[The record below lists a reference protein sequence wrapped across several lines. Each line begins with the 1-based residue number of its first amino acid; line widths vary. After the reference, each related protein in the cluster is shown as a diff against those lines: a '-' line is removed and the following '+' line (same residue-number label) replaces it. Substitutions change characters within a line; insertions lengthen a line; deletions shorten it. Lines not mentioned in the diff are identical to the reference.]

1 MKTRSIKEITT
12 TRSGFTIIET
22 TLSMA
27 FISVLLLMT
36 TFLIIQM
43 SAIYQKTLTVKAV
56 NTTAQELID
65 DISRHIRAST
75 IVSANA
81 KCSMISDTTRED
93 CEKDA
98 AFKYI
103 YRQYDHDFGDG
114 VAVPTNGI
122 FCSGLY
128 SYIWN
133 TGYAFKLDKGKNF
146 RAVINGNPDYRF
158 VRAFDPGGELCM
170 ANVNDSTYE
179 YNPTTIS
186 PSYSVSEPE
195 ELLSASE
202 SDLAIYDF
210 RIFHPARHAYSGQA
224 YYAGT
229 FILATLQGD
238 VDIMSSGEYCKASN
252 EAYFDEFTYC
262 ALNKYN
268 FAAQATGE
276 TDE

>member
-1 MKTRSIKEITT
+1 MRHKN
-12 TRSGFTIIET
+12 GFTIIET

-27 FISVLLLMT
+27 FISVLLVMT

-43 SAIYQKTLTVKAV
+43 SSIYQKTLTVKAV
-56 NTTAQELID
+56 NSTAQELIED
-65 DISRHIRAST
+65 MTRHIRAST
-75 IVSANA
+75 IISTTA
-81 KCSMISDTTRED
+81 KCSMISDTSRPD

-103 YRQYDHDFGDG
+103 YRQYEHDFGDG
-114 VAVPTNGI
+114 VSVPTNGI

-133 TGYAFKLDKGKNF
+133 TGYAFKRDTGKSF
-146 RAVINGNPDYRF
+146 RAVINGNPDYRL

-170 ANVNDSTYE
+170 SNVNGNTYE
-179 YNPTTIS
+179 YSPSIIS

-195 ELLSASE
+195 ELLSTSE
-202 SDLAIYDF
+202 SDLAVYDLRF
-210 RIFHPARHAYSGQA
+210 FHPARHAYSGQA
-224 YYAGT
+224 FYAGT

-238 VDIMSSGEYCKASN
+238 VDIMSSGEYCKGSKDAM
-252 EAYFDEFTYC
+252 FDEFTYC